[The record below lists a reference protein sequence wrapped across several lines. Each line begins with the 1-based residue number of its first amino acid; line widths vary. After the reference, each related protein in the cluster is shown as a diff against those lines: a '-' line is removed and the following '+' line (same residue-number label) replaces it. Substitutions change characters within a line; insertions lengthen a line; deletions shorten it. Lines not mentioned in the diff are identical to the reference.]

1 MEAEVKKGL
10 FKNKS
15 YLYLIASQVV
25 SNLGDWLDMLALMS
39 LVAFKWN
46 ASPMEMSGVMLCI
59 AGPMILFGPIAG
71 LYADKFDRKRLMI
84 WSDIIRAIVVIGFVF
99 ASSLWQIYILLIL
112 KGMFG
117 ALFVPAKNGKLK
129 EIVSDDHMQQ
139 AMGMS
144 AMINNGS
151 KIVGPMLSGV
161 LVSSIGVTTAFYI
174 DSFTFILSAL
184 LLIGVPKSQYDKDE
198 DEHKDS
204 KQETMLQ
211 RMNSGFNVLKSV
223 PVLFYGLLILSLA
236 MLAIQI
242 ADSQIMILLR
252 LMEGDPVDVAGYAM
266 AASGAGVFV
275 MSAIWS
281 KKQPPS
287 LAFVLALGLSLVGIS
302 LGIAPL
308 LIDLPMWIINLFFP
322 VLFFIAGAGLGSI
335 IVPFNVGVQKATPV
349 QYSGRVFGTINSMVT
364 LATVIGMLLGGV
376 LSQLLGVTVTFII
389 SGSLLLVV
397 GLATFGAK
405 KFLESRD
412 PLAESDER
420 IQGEAPSAA
429 N

>member
-1 MEAEVKKGL
+1 MEEVKEGL
-10 FKNKS
+10 FRNKP
-15 YLYLIASQVV
+15 YLYLIASQIV

-46 ASPMEMSGVMLCI
+46 ASPMEMSGVMLCL

-71 LYADKFDRKRLMI
+71 VYADKFDRKKLMI
-84 WSDIIRAIVVIGFVF
+84 WSDIIRAAVVIGFVF
-99 ASSLWQIYILLIL
+99 ATSLWHIYALLIL
-112 KGMFG
+112 KGIFG

-139 AMGMS
+139 AMGIS

-161 LVSSIGVTTAFYI
+161 LVSTIGVTTAFYI

-184 LLIGVPKSQYDKDE
+184 LLIGVPKSLYEKEETEQHEGK
-198 DEHKDS
+198 K
-204 KQETMLQ
+204 ETMLQ
-211 RMNSGFNVLKSV
+211 RMNGGLNVLKGL
-223 PVLFYGLLILSLA
+223 PVLFYGLFILSLA

-252 LMEGDPVDVAGYAM
+252 LIEGDPVDIAGYAM

-287 LAFVLALGLSLVGIS
+287 LVFVLALGLSLVGVS
-302 LGIAPL
+302 IAVTPFL
-308 LIDLPMWIINLFFP
+308 VGLPMWIINLIFP
-322 VLFFIAGAGLGSI
+322 TLFFIIGAGFGSI

-349 QYSGRVFGTINSMVT
+349 QYSGRVFGTINSMT
-364 LATVIGMLLGGV
+364 MLATIIGMLLGGV
-376 LSQLLGVTVTFII
+376 LSQFLGVTVTFII
-389 SGSLLLVV
+389 SGALLLVV
-397 GLATFGAK
+397 GLSTFGAK

-420 IQGEAPSAA
+420 IQGEAPSTA

>member
-1 MEAEVKKGL
+1 MEEEVKEGL
-10 FKNKS
+10 FRNKP
-15 YLYLIASQVV
+15 YLYLIASQIV
-25 SNLGDWLDMLALMS
+25 SNLGDWLDMLALMA

-59 AGPMILFGPIAG
+59 AVPMILFGPIAG
-71 LYADKFDRKRLMI
+71 VYADKFDRKKLMI
-84 WSDIIRAIVVIGFVF
+84 LSDIIRAIVVIGFVF
-99 ASSLWQIYILLIL
+99 ATSLWHIYVLLIL

-139 AMGMS
+139 AMGIS

-184 LLIGVPKSQYDKDE
+184 LLIGVPKSLYEKDE
-198 DEHKDS
+198 TEQHEGEK
-204 KQETMLQ
+204 ETMLQ
-211 RMNSGFNVLKSV
+211 RMNGGLNVLKGL
-223 PVLFYGLLILSLA
+223 PVLFYGLFILSLA

-252 LMEGDPVDVAGYAM
+252 LIEGDPVDVAGYAM
-266 AASGAGVFV
+266 AASGAGVFI

-287 LAFVLALGLSLVGIS
+287 LTFVLALGLSLVGVS
-302 LGIAPL
+302 IAITPF
-308 LIDLPMWIINLFFP
+308 LIGLPMWVINLAFP
-322 VLFFIAGAGLGSI
+322 TLFFMVGAGLGSI

-349 QYSGRVFGTINSMVT
+349 QYSGRVFGTINSMT
-364 LATVIGMLLGGV
+364 MLATIIGMLLGGV

-389 SGSLLLVV
+389 SGALLLVV
-397 GLATFGAK
+397 GLSTFGVK
-405 KFLESRD
+405 KLLESRD